1 MGVNPKIG
9 VPWGT
14 PKWMVKIMENPTKMD
29 DLGGFP
35 IFWFNTHMIHEQK
48 NNMFGEMSSPNLGVP
63 IIGSQGFGMFGRMQL
78 TVTNDPLR
86 ISREAFLDIPW
97 SLPGYPLRPSWK
109 SPCWRGGLWQKF
121 DKNMTKSYPYLAK
134 GPWNKSLNLNF
145 S

>member
-35 IFWFNTHMIHEQK
+35 IFLVQHPYDPRTK
-48 NNMFGEMSSPNLGVP
+48 KNMFGEMSSPNLGVP

-86 ISREAFLDIPW
+86 ISREAFLDIP
-97 SLPGYPLRPSWK
+97 
-109 SPCWRGGLWQKF
+109 
-121 DKNMTKSYPYLAK
+121 
-134 GPWNKSLNLNF
+134 
-145 S
+145 